1 MRKLDYI
8 LNNALGYAVALVLLA
23 VVLSLASCKT
33 CQCVPET
40 ITRDSIRVE
49 YQRDSI
55 YAHDSIYIDRY
66 RANDTVYLTKERW
79 SIRYRDVLHT
89 DTCYVDNKVVEVKT
103 ERYVPWFIRWSAIMF
118 WCIVFVFIVDIAW
131 RIFKAIYLHR

>member
-1 MRKLDYI
+1 MSTFVVMSML
-8 LNNALGYAVALVLLA
+8 LLA
-23 VVLSLASCKT
+23 IAVLSGCKT
-33 CQCVPET
+33 CKCLPEI

-89 DTCYVDNKVVEVKT
+89 DTMYVDNKVVEVKT
-103 ERYVPWFIRWSAIMF
+103 ERYVPGFYKWSAWVCWGIMVALLIY
-118 WCIVFVFIVDIAW
+118 IVW
-131 RIFKAIYLHR
+131 RIIKVIYLRK